1 MTESPLVY
9 VGVLCYFSAEP
20 SIARFPSGDKHA
32 MEGERVV
39 FRVRVTGSP
48 QPKLTW
54 YHDGVE
60 VKADYSKELA
70 EDGSFTMPS
79 AETKLSGVYQ
89 LVAVNPAGRVEREVK
104 LFVKKEG
111 EPSPFVARKQ
121 TSFSPVLVAA
131 FGQYVASCHAN
142 DNRIFRDQYSV
153 SCVTCVRCVRCVSDD
168 CCPYRNWIKMETTL
182 RPLVPVQR

>member
-20 SIARFPSGDKHA
+20 SIARFPSEDKHA

-39 FRVRVTGSP
+39 FQVEVTGSP

-60 VKADYSKELA
+60 VKGDYSKELA
-70 EDGSFTMPS
+70 EDGSLTMPS
-79 AETKLSGVYQ
+79 AETKHSGVYQ
-89 LVAVNPAGRVEREVK
+89 LVAVNLAGRVERGVK

-111 EPSPFVARKQ
+111 EPSPFVAGKQ
-121 TSFSPVLVAA
+121 ISFSPVLVAA

-153 SCVTCVRCVRCVSDD
+153 SVV
-168 CCPYRNWIKMETTL
+168 
-182 RPLVPVQR
+182 